1 MHPLAAAVLQ
11 GDARALARV
20 LSMLEDGG
28 PEQRELCAAFV
39 PHAENA
45 WVTGWTGAPGAGK
58 STLVDQVVSRLR
70 QQGERVGVLA
80 VDPSS
85 PFSGGA
91 LLGDRVRMARHS
103 ADPGVFIRSV
113 SSRGERGGL
122 AASVHA
128 QLCALA
134 AFGCRS
140 LLVETVGAGQ
150 AEVDVMQVA
159 DTVVVVLTPGAGDV
173 LQAAKSGLMEVA
185 DVFVV
190 NKADLPG
197 ATAVA
202 REVGWVL
209 ERRHAPRAGWQPPVL
224 LVSAACGEGV
234 EPLLQALVSHRQYL
248 ATSGCGLQRRRRRF
262 QAEVLNGVEASVRD
276 YIRQRAAADPQWREV
291 LESGSVSNP
300 WLAVERLLQD
310 LPWLRPSS

>member
-11 GDARALARV
+11 GDARALARALSV
-20 LSMLEDGG
+20 LENGG
-28 PEQRELCAAFV
+28 PEQHELCATFA
-39 PHAENA
+39 AYLETA

-58 STLVDQVVSRLR
+58 STLVDQVVTHVR

-85 PFSGGA
+85 PWSGGA

-103 ADPGVFIRSV
+103 TDPGVFIRSV

-122 AASVHA
+122 AAAVHA
-128 QLCALA
+128 QLGALA

-150 AEVDVMQVA
+150 AEVDVMRVA
-159 DTVVVVLTPGAGDV
+159 DTVVVVVTPGAGD
-173 LQAAKSGLMEVA
+173 LIQAAKSGLMEVA

-190 NKADLPG
+190 NKADQPG
-197 ATAVA
+197 ALAVA
-202 REVGWVL
+202 REVRWVL
-209 ERRHAPRAGWQPPVL
+209 ERRLTPRSDWQPPVL
-224 LVSAACGEGV
+224 LVSAARGEGV
-234 EPLLQALVSHRQYL
+234 EPLLQALAHHRQYL
-248 ATSGCGLQRRRRRF
+248 TASGCGQQRRRLRF
-262 QAEVLNGVEASVRD
+262 QTEVLRGVEAAVRT
-276 YIRQRAAADPQWREV
+276 YLRQRAASDPQWREV
-291 LESGSVSNP
+291 LESGTVSNP